1 MTRGEI
7 SERQESNAE
16 STAFS
21 IADLSIY
28 FHLLPTA
35 HILPRAGEED
45 KTNVRETE
53 VPGRAGGGEGD
64 IAVFWHWLKEKHPVF
79 YEVFWDV
86 ILLIAIAALIRSF

>member
-35 HILPRAGEED
+35 HILPRAGEEG
-45 KTNVRETE
+45 KQKPPAG
-53 VPGRAGGGEGD
+53 PGEERR